1 MLSMDLF
8 CFGCGI
14 NIPMLPTGTRS
25 SGCLC
30 SIESLSQI
38 SLKPDHNTTIDLTLH
53 YPSNYGLLTEDA
65 NQLMILTEDMDII
78 YTLYSDSDSVID
90 L

>member
-1 MLSMDLF
+1 MDLF
-8 CFGCGI
+8 CFGCGT
-14 NIPMLPTGTRS
+14 NIPMLPTATRS

-38 SLKPDHNTTIDLTLH
+38 SLKPSDSTRIDLTLH

-90 L
+90 S